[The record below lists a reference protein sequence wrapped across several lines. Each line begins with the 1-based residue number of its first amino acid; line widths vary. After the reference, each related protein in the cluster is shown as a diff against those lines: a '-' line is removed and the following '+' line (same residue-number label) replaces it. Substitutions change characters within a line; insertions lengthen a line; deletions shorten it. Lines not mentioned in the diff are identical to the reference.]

1 MTMVVITANIDGDTG
16 AFEADIRELL
26 EKHKCEIDFKPNA
39 GALIYIAW
47 PKPADAEPE
56 QPPVNDVPAIE
67 LPQEV
72 EVTLA
77 TAGEMMADPVNEPM
91 NIPAVE
97 LPSLEVPPMAADVP
111 AQPFKDV
118 VLKSLSVACTVPS
131 FIDRT
136 VPASFLRASNVSQ
149 TNEFV
154 SFTYCNMSYQF
165 PIQRNSDNPFMVNP
179 TCNANAVYTD
189 TTIRVVVEL
198 APNNVS
204 YPCLLQVID
213 KGNTIESVTFGQD
226 LAELV
231 SVESEPS
238 SNDQVSA

>member
-47 PKPADAEPE
+47 PKAAEPEQE
-56 QPPVNDVPAIE
+56 QPPVNDAPAIE
-67 LPQEV
+67 LPQEI

-77 TAGEMMADPVNEPM
+77 TAPDEVQSELPPEPM
-91 NIPAVE
+91 DIPA
-97 LPSLEVPPMAADVP
+97 LEVPSLAADVP

-118 VLKSLSVACTVPS
+118 VVKSLSVACTVPS

-213 KGNTIESVTFGQD
+213 KGDTIESVTFGQD
-226 LAELV
+226 LAELA
-231 SVESEPS
+231 SVESEPL
-238 SNDQVSA
+238 SNDQVPTQ